1 MLDEPDYQ
9 EGLLVD
15 TAPLNLKE
23 QVVKLKKVQKIYD
36 IVFKFVEGA
45 AVLFMWGM
53 VCIVAYSVFMRYVM
67 QKAPRWGDELALLC
81 MVWFG
86 FLSAAVALKED
97 RHIRINF
104 WGMFLSP
111 KVHKALEIMVH
122 IIGFIA
128 LCVFFKH
135 SVHLV
140 ELAGM
145 TKMTGS
151 RLPLSYLYMAEPV
164 GIGLLVVA
172 MAGRIGE
179 IIANR

>member
-1 MLDEPDYQ
+1 MK
-9 EGLLVD
+9 
-15 TAPLNLKE
+15 TI
-23 QVVKLKKVQKIYD
+23 QKIYD
-36 IVFKFVEGA
+36 IIFKLVEGV
-45 AVLFMWGM
+45 AVVFMWGM
-53 VCIVAYSVFMRYVM
+53 VCIVAYSVFMRYVLHN
-67 QKAPRWGDELALLC
+67 APRWGDELALLC

-104 WGMFLSP
+104 WGMFLS
-111 KVHKALEIMVH
+111 KKMHKGLELIVHGIGLVAL
-122 IIGFIA
+122 
-128 LCVFFKH
+128 LVFFKY

-140 ELAGM
+140 GLAGM

-164 GIGLLVVA
+164 GIGMLIVA
-172 MAGRIGE
+172 MIGRIGD

>member
-1 MLDEPDYQ
+1 MK
-9 EGLLVD
+9 
-15 TAPLNLKE
+15 T
-23 QVVKLKKVQKIYD
+23 VQKVYD
-36 IVFKFVEGA
+36 FIFKIVEGIA
-45 AVLFMWGM
+45 IIFMWGM

-67 QKAPRWGDELALLC
+67 QNAPRWGDELALLC

-104 WGMFLSP
+104 WGMFLS
-111 KVHKALEIMVH
+111 KKMHKGLELIVH
-122 IIGFIA
+122 IIGLIA
-128 LCVFFKH
+128 LLVFFKY

-164 GIGLLVVA
+164 GIAFLIVA
-172 MAGRIGE
+172 MVGRIGD

>member
-1 MLDEPDYQ
+1 MKTE
-9 EGLLVD
+9 
-15 TAPLNLKE
+15 K
-23 QVVKLKKVQKIYD
+23 KIYD
-36 IVFKFVEGA
+36 IFFDIVEGF
-45 AVLFMWGM
+45 AVVFMSGM
-53 VCIVAYSVFMRYVM
+53 VGVVVYSVFMRYVM
-67 QKAPRWGDELALLC
+67 HRAPRWGDEIALLC

-111 KVHKALEIMVH
+111 KIHKGLEIIVH
-122 IIGFIA
+122 TIG
-128 LCVFFKH
+128 LVSCCVFFKY

-140 ELAGM
+140 ALAGM

-164 GIGLLVVA
+164 GIGLLIIA
-172 MAGRIGE
+172 MIGRIGE